1 MNRYFLRPFI
11 PRFKSGADYLEF
23 LWLSSTP
30 NLHVIKGSSSDQPS
44 GTLGQV
50 TIDPPRV
57 NKGPNEYYAG
67 GAQSGVAVAAPPSQP
82 VDNDKFVQDVFKVF

>member
-1 MNRYFLRPFI
+1 MNRYFEEVL
-11 PRFKSGADYLEF
+11 
-23 LWLSSTP
+23 
-30 NLHVIKGSSSDQPS
+30 NLANVYKASSSDQPS

-82 VDNDKFVQDVFKVF
+82 VDNDKFVQDVFKVSLD